1 MENIKKTFNLINFF
15 SKQNI
20 IISGVVMAILSF
32 MGYKL
37 YDKGYLDDFIKN
49 NDDNGKKN
57 SR

>member
-1 MENIKKTFNLINFF
+1 MENIKKNLQFNKFF

>member
-1 MENIKKTFNLINFF
+1 
-15 SKQNI
+15 
-20 IISGVVMAILSF
+20 MAILSF